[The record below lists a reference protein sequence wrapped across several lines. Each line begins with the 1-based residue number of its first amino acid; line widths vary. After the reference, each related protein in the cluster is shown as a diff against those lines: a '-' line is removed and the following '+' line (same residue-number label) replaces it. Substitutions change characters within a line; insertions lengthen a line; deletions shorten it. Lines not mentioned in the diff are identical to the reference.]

1 MASSTQ
7 PYGKMLDYEQ
17 YIEHQISRT
26 RARIRMTD
34 VLTAFLTLAAAAL
47 GLLFLEV
54 VLDHTVGLPA
64 WLRRLILLGA
74 LAGGGA
80 FAILR
85 VFLPMVRRVNGF
97 YAARAIEETDPA
109 FKNSLINYL
118 DLRRHRDS
126 MSKSALAAIE
136 AKAVH
141 DLTNVEIDSVVNQRR
156 LMQMAYLLS
165 GVFVVFSL
173 YALDDAQEHP
183 RLDQA
188 RLPGR
193 RGASHRHAAD
203 QHQAR
208 PRPRA
213 LAGGRRLAG
222 PLLGG
227 HPGDPPPEGLPPL
240 QRRRGLVL
248 RRQGAGPGPE
258 LLRPLAD
265 DLAQRPAG
273 RRLLPDR
280 GRRRVAPLSP
290 GGPARADG
298 HGRGARIRLPGLYGP
313 GPPGGHRGGARRGDR
328 GDAGHRARPDES
340 ARAIGEPQV
349 HQDRPGPDGGRD
361 VRPDRAGRQVQGRRL
376 GVVQDRVHEHGRAG
390 QSRARRLLHRGVA
403 RPGADGE
410 VPPARSA
417 GDQGAEQRQGP
428 PGGGRVRRSR
438 RQGRHPPRPPG
449 DGGPPLGQPAREE
462 APGARLQGERDPGPG
477 RR

>member
-1 MASSTQ
+1 MLGFGPTPGFSSDKSRVIDLSRREDRIIGQSRRVGERTGRGSTRHGVEHATVRQDAGLRAVHRASDQSDAGAHPDDRRPDGLPDARGGGARAPVPGGGAR
-7 PYGKMLDYEQ
+7 PYG
-17 YIEHQISRT
+17 RP
-26 RARIRMTD
+26 AG
-34 VLTAFLTLAAAAL
+34 LAAAA
-47 GLLFLEV
+47 
-54 VLDHTVGLPA
+54 HPA
-64 WLRRLILLGA
+64 RCARRR
-74 LAGGGA
+74 GG
-80 FAILR
+80 FAIVR

-173 YALDDAQEHP
+173 YALMTPKSIPDSIKRAFLADVVRPTDTRLTNIKPGDDPE
-183 RLDQA
+183 LV
-188 RLPGR
+188 
-193 RGASHRHAAD
+193 
-203 QHQAR
+203 
-208 PRPRA
+208 
-213 LAGGRRLAG
+213 AGGRRLAG

-298 HGRGARIRLPGLYGP
+298 HRRGARIRLPGLYGP

-328 GDAGHRARPDES
+328 GDAGHRA
-340 ARAIGEPQV
+340 A
-349 HQDRPGPDGGRD
+349 PGPISPRD
-361 VRPDRAGRQVQGRRL
+361 RGASSSPRPPRPRWRSRRPTRPSWSASSRSPARSRTRSSSRTRAGRPIPSPSSTPSRRCATGRR
-376 GVVQDRVHEHGRAG
+376 
-390 QSRARRLLHRGVA
+390 
-403 RPGADGE
+403 
-410 VPPARSA
+410 
-417 GDQGAEQRQGP
+417 
-428 PGGGRVRRSR
+428 RRSSS
-438 RQGRHPPRPPG
+438 
-449 DGGPPLGQPAREE
+449 GPSSR
-462 APGARLQGERDPGPG
+462 
-477 RR
+477 